1 MPFTA
6 RRTRRLASV
15 AAAIVATLVAPRL
28 VLAQDVFNADQI
40 SSPPKLVSPAAT
52 ARLVARSFPED
63 LRRTNTGGTVQLQ
76 FVIGANGKVEP
87 STIEVLESP
96 VPALAAAAKTVAEKM
111 EFVPGKKD
119 GAAVR
124 TRVQLPITYKP

>member
-1 MPFTA
+1 MIFTA
-6 RRTRRLASV
+6 RRTRHVAFAV
-15 AAAIVATLVAPRL
+15 AAIAASLVAPRL

-63 LRRTNTGGTVQLQ
+63 LRKANTGGTVQLQ

-87 STIEVLESP
+87 STIEVVDAT
-96 VPALAAAAKTVAEKM
+96 VPALGAAAKSVAEKM

-119 GAAVR
+119 GSAVR
-124 TRVQLPITYKP
+124 TRVMLPITYKP

>member
-1 MPFTA
+1 MSFTA
-6 RRTRRLASV
+6 RRTRHVAFAV
-15 AAAIVATLVAPRL
+15 AAVAASLVAPRL

-63 LRRTNTGGTVQLQ
+63 LRKSNTGGTVQLQ
-76 FVIGANGKVEP
+76 FVIAANGKVEP
-87 STIEVLESP
+87 SSIEVVEAS
-96 VPALAAAAKTVAEKM
+96 VPALGAAAKSVAEKM

-119 GAAVR
+119 GSAVR
-124 TRVQLPITYKP
+124 TRVMLPITYKP